1 MVLSSAGEDSSIN
14 NTKMSVSYQLRD
26 IATDDI
32 LTSGTIDAFATSG
45 AVSSFHGQDMSEG
58 FAEERL
64 INLLGERLFQKL
76 QLYFLTLE
84 V

>member
-1 MVLSSAGEDSSIN
+1 
-14 NTKMSVSYQLRD
+14 
-26 IATDDI
+26 
-32 LTSGTIDAFATSG
+32 
-45 AVSSFHGQDMSEG
+45 MSED

-64 INLLGERLFQKL
+64 IKLLGERLFQKL